1 MARGNRPAILGLVE
15 KAWGKAGS
23 GAPTEEAI
31 GDQVSHS
38 KQEIR
43 QQTRGGG
50 GGKAPGY
57 GARKGVRKPAPR
69 PPRRP

>member
-1 MARGNRPAILGLVE
+1 MAKGNRPAILGLVE

-50 GGKAPGY
+50 GGKAPG
-57 GARKGVRKPAPR
+57 
-69 PPRRP
+69 